1 MLVRRNGRVTR
12 LSHRIVS
19 IGRSTQAF
27 ALDGRR
33 YATRMQVMGPEH
45 PEIETID
52 AVNKRVEEDAID
64 VTSDV
69 LSVAEDRIDDPED
82 TIPDHG
88 Q

>member
-1 MLVRRNGRVTR
+1 
-12 LSHRIVS
+12 
-19 IGRSTQAF
+19 
-27 ALDGRR
+27 
-33 YATRMQVMGPEH
+33 MQVMGPEH

-52 AVNKRVEEDAID
+52 AVNERVEEDAID

-82 TIPDHG
+82 TIPDHS